1 VDQSQQAL
9 FPVHIFVRIGGLPP
23 QGREQV
29 AFKDVDSV
37 GCSTEEHRGPDEL
50 ERERMSRDL
59 TLENKHS
66 GVLVIAK
73 AAAVMRALGDNPQ
86 GLSLAAIAHIV
97 ELPRST
103 VQRIIAALE
112 AEYLVES
119 LGGRGGFRLGPALG
133 QLINKTQSDII
144 SVVRPYISELSLLV
158 GESVNLSSLMRDKI
172 YVVER
177 IISEREL
184 RIVFPIGIQPPS
196 YATASG
202 KILLA
207 NLDATTVSAL
217 LPETLPELT
226 PQTLDKATLL
236 AQLDDIRLSGV
247 AKDHEE
253 YIEGICSVAVL
264 INTYLGNYAIA
275 VVAPASRTHLRAE
288 QFEAALLDCKQ
299 RIERMIGSPS
309 LPIRE
314 NSNG

>member
-1 VDQSQQAL
+1 
-9 FPVHIFVRIGGLPP
+9 
-23 QGREQV
+23 
-29 AFKDVDSV
+29 
-37 GCSTEEHRGPDEL
+37 
-50 ERERMSRDL
+50 MSRDS
-59 TLENKHS
+59 TLEHKHS

-97 ELPRST
+97 DLPRST

-144 SVVRPYISELSLLV
+144 SMVRPYISELSLLV
-158 GESVNLSSLMRDKI
+158 GESVTLASLIGDKI
-172 YVVER
+172 YIVER

-202 KILLA
+202 KVLLA
-207 NLDATTVSAL
+207 SLGATKVSAL
-217 LPETLPELT
+217 LPEVLPEFT
-226 PQTLDKATLL
+226 PQTLDQPALL
-236 AQLDDIRLSGV
+236 AQLEDIRLSGV
-247 AKDHEE
+247 AKDNEE

-275 VVAPASRTHLRAE
+275 VVAPATRTHVRAE
-288 QFEAALLDCKQ
+288 QFEAALIDCKQ
-299 RIERMIGSPS
+299 SIERMIGSPTV
-309 LPIRE
+309 PIKE
-314 NSNG
+314 NADG

>member
-1 VDQSQQAL
+1 
-9 FPVHIFVRIGGLPP
+9 
-23 QGREQV
+23 
-29 AFKDVDSV
+29 
-37 GCSTEEHRGPDEL
+37 
-50 ERERMSRDL
+50 MSRDS
-59 TLENKHS
+59 TVENKHS

-112 AEYLVES
+112 AEYLVEA

-144 SVVRPYISELSLLV
+144 SVARPYISELSLLV
-158 GESVNLSSLMRDKI
+158 GESVTLSSLIGDKI
-172 YVVER
+172 YIVER
-177 IISEREL
+177 IVSEREL

-202 KILLA
+202 KVLLA
-207 NLDATTVSAL
+207 SLGATAVSEL

-226 PQTLDKATLL
+226 PQTFDKATLL
-236 AQLDDIRLSGV
+236 AQLEGIRLSGV

-264 INTYLGNYAIA
+264 VTTYLGNYAIA
-275 VVAPASRTHLRAE
+275 IVAPASRTHLRAD
-288 QFEAALLDCKQ
+288 QFEAALIDCKQ
-299 RIERMIGSPS
+299 KIERMIGSS
-309 LPIRE
+309 ASPIRE
-314 NSNG
+314 NTDG